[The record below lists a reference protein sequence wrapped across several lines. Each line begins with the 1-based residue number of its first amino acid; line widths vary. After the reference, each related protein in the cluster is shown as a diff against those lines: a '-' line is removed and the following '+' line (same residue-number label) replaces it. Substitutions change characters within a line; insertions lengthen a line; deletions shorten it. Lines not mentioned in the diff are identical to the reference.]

1 MGNIRNLL
9 SQINLSGLIKLF
21 NIQIAIAIFLIFLI
35 FRKLFSQIVLKIV
48 FKITKNKVKVKESG
62 AYKILNHFFIF
73 LGLYCSIRMLDLNYE
88 IMFYTNQIF
97 EIICIIFITNIVNSN
112 ITKDAKW
119 FKHSNNDIVN
129 NFICKII
136 RGVIWIISSYIIL
149 KVIGFDLTGLVA
161 GFGVGSVIISLAAQD
176 TVKSLLSRCDYYDRQ
191 TI

>member
-1 MGNIRNLL
+1 MGSIRNLL

-35 FRKLFSQIVLKIV
+35 FRRLFSQIILKII
-48 FKITKNKVKVKESG
+48 FKVTKNKVKVKES
-62 AYKILNHFFIF
+62 LNNFFIF
-73 LGLYCSIRMLDLNYE
+73 LGLYCSILMLDLNYE

-119 FKHSNNDIVN
+119 LKHSNNDIVN
-129 NFICKII
+129 NFICKMI
-136 RGVIWIISSYIIL
+136 RGVIWIISIYIIL

-176 TVKSLLSRCDYYDRQ
+176 TVKSLLSRCDYYDR
-191 TI
+191 

>member
-73 LGLYCSIRMLDLNYE
+73 LGLYCSILMLDLKYE
-88 IMFYTNQIF
+88 TVVYVNQIF
-97 EIICIIFITNIVNSN
+97 EIICIIFMNKLILL
-112 ITKDAKW
+112 KQ
-119 FKHSNNDIVN
+119 
-129 NFICKII
+129 I
-136 RGVIWIISSYIIL
+136 R
-149 KVIGFDLTGLVA
+149 
-161 GFGVGSVIISLAAQD
+161 
-176 TVKSLLSRCDYYDRQ
+176 YYHM
-191 TI
+191 